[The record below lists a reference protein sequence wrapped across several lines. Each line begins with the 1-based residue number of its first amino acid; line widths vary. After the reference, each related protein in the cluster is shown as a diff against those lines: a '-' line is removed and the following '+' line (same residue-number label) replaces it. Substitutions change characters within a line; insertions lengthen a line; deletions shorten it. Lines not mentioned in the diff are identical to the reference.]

1 MFSPAFALGV
11 MVFAL
16 LILSIKVRLDN
27 RVIKERAWDG
37 SETRPSPISEA
48 LTGLLGTAGGIY
60 LSLVMTFSFM
70 ELKVP
75 GKVEVFS
82 VGIEPLA
89 ALSFTLAVIQP
100 FVIRILSLRNKY

>member
-1 MFSPAFALGV
+1 MFSPAFGLGIL
-11 MVFAL
+11 VFAL
-16 LILSIKVRLDN
+16 IILSVKTRLDN
-27 RVIKERAWDG
+27 KAIKERGWDG

-60 LSLVMTFSFM
+60 LSLVMMFSFM

-75 GKVEVFS
+75 GKLNVFS

-89 ALSFTLAVIQP
+89 AVSFTLAIVQP
-100 FVIRILSLRNKY
+100 FITRLLNMRKKY

>member
-16 LILSIKVRLDN
+16 IIFSVKIRLDN
-27 RVIKERAWDG
+27 KAIKERSWDG
-37 SETRPSPISEA
+37 SETRPSPVSEA

-60 LSLVMTFSFM
+60 LSLVMMFSFM

-75 GKVEVFS
+75 GKVNLFS
-82 VGIEPLA
+82 VAIEPLA
-89 ALSFTLAVIQP
+89 AISFTLAIIQP
-100 FVIRILSLRNKY
+100 FIIRFLNMRNKC